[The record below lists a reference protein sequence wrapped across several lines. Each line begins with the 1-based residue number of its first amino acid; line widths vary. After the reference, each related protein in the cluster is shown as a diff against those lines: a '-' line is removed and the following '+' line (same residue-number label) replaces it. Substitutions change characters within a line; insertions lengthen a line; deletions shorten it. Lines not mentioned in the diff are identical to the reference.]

1 MLLLLLITKDPQ
13 TPSSSR
19 EFNQLVEI
27 CVGLQMIQWRVPRV
41 TATQTRVK
49 RVQLWCRKESC
60 RCSTGG
66 GISPGYA
73 RSRAHTA
80 PVLWTEAFA
89 VRWVGIEGLQQRR
102 NSLFACL
109 SRESCTVSWIFIS
122 FSFFSCHTS
131 AEGLNICMSYRCC
144 LVFRKADGH
153 CAARCWIDSVTHF
166 L

>member
-1 MLLLLLITKDPQ
+1 MLLLLITKDPQ

-27 CVGLQMIQWRVPRV
+27 CVGLQMIQWRVPSV

-66 GISPGYA
+66 GISPGYT

-109 SRESCTVSWIFIS
+109 SRESCTGYLSAFH
-122 FSFFSCHTS
+122 FFLVTPPLKVWTS
-131 AEGLNICMSYRCC
+131 ACLTDVG

>member
-1 MLLLLLITKDPQ
+1 MLLLLITKDPQ

-27 CVGLQMIQWRVPRV
+27 CVGLQMIQWRVPSV

-66 GISPGYA
+66 GISPGYT

-89 VRWVGIEGLQQRR
+89 VRWRGAPTKKELTVCMSEPWKLHRILDFYQ
-102 NSLFACL
+102 LF
-109 SRESCTVSWIFIS
+109 I
-122 FSFFSCHTS
+122 FSCHTS